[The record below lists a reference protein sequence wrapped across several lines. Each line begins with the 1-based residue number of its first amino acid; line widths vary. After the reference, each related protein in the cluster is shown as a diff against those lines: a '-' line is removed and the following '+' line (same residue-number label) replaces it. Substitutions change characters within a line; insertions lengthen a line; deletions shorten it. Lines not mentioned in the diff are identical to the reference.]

1 MKIVRNTGLMLGKY
15 LKEGQAI
22 FALMPRVQDFGNG
35 TIQLMNITAYGPKG
49 KAVAALDEK
58 FGGGQTGLLQVAVED
73 SGQGP
78 QGNHTQATH
87 HK

>member
-1 MKIVRNTGLMLGKY
+1 
-15 LKEGQAI
+15 
-22 FALMPRVQDFGNG
+22 
-35 TIQLMNITAYGPKG
+35 MNITAYGPKG

-58 FGGGQTGLLQVAVED
+58 FGGGRRGCYRWPLKIAVN
-73 SGQGP
+73 P